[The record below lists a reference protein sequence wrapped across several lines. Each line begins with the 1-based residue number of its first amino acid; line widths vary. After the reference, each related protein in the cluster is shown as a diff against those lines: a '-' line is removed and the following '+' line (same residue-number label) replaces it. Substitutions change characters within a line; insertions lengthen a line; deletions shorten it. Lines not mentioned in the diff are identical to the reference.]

1 MADKKKKKSE
11 KKVAVKKSPRQD
23 SLPGL
28 EDRALKS
35 LENAALDYD
44 DIKKQRMALTEQEV
58 PAKALVRKLMH
69 AAGKTDYVRG
79 PIEIHLEFQPEDEL
93 VKVRIHP
100 EGDEP
105 KGKKAKADK
114 EASPSAKKGKKSKE
128 TPSVLPE
135 VVPDAPATVGEAAEG
150 NALALELT
158 S

>member
-58 PAKALVRKLMH
+58 PAKALVMRLMH
-69 AAGKTDYVRG
+69 AAGKTDYVHGR
-79 PIEIHLEFQPEDEL
+79 IEIHLVVEEEN
-93 VKVRIHP
+93 VKVKVH
-100 EGDEP
+100 EGDITP
-105 KGKKAKADK
+105 KAEKADKAEKPAKKSKKAKA
-114 EASPSAKKGKKSKE
+114 
-128 TPSVLPE
+128 SVLPDE
-135 VVPDAPATVGEAAEG
+135 IPNAPAPVEAGEAAEG
-150 NALALELT
+150 
-158 S
+158 